1 MAHAYT
7 PGLTVT
13 KSATLHR
20 DRRLPIP
27 GEVTVKKGQLVT
39 ATDIVA
45 KTELPGNVQTV
56 NVANILGLLPE
67 DLERSLVKREGE
79 TIQKGEVLAINKTF
93 FGLFTSRV
101 PAPVT
106 GTVETV
112 SKVTGNV
119 IIREPPIPLEVHAY
133 VDGKVVELIER
144 QGVVIETRGAFIQGI
159 FGIGGE
165 IHGTLTLAVKGPE
178 AELDIAAISA
188 LGAKARGAILIG
200 GAHVTKDTLTAAV
213 KAGVAGVVVGGFS
226 DQDLREFLGYDL
238 GVAITGHED
247 IGITLMVTEGFGIMP
262 MAQRTFDLLAANAG
276 RTASMNGATQIR
288 AGVLRPELIVPDVKA
303 VLEDRAADSN
313 IGLTIGTPIRVIREP
328 YFGRLGSVTEL
339 PSELRALETEAKV
352 RVLEVEFAGGERFI
366 LPRANVE
373 MIEG

>member
-20 DRRLPIP
+20 DRRLPIL
-27 GEVTVKKGQLVT
+27 GEVTAKKGQTVK

-67 DLERSLVKREGE
+67 DLERSLARREGE
-79 TIQKGEVLAINKTF
+79 SIQKGEVLALNKTF

-101 PAPVT
+101 QAPVT

-119 IIREPPIPLEVHAY
+119 ILREPPIPLEVHAY
-133 VDGKVVELIER
+133 VDGIVVDVIER

-165 IHGTLTLAVKGPE
+165 THGTLTLGVKGPA
-178 AELDIAAISA
+178 AEFDIPALNA
-188 LGAKARGAILIG
+188 LGPKAKGAIVIG
-200 GAHVTKDTLTAAV
+200 GAHVTKETLAAAV
-213 KAGVAGVVVGGFS
+213 KAGVAGIVVGGFS

-238 GVAITGHED
+238 GVAITGHEE
-247 IGITLMVTEGFGIMP
+247 IGITLMVTEGFGNMP
-262 MAQRTFDLLAANAG
+262 MAQKTHDLLVANAG

-288 AGVLRPELIVPDVKA
+288 AGVLRPELIVPDVMA
-303 VLEDRAADSN
+303 VREEKSADAN
-313 IGLTIGTPIRVIREP
+313 VGLTIGTPVRVIREP
-328 YFGRLGSVTEL
+328 YFGRLGSVTDL
-339 PSELRALETEAKV
+339 PSELQALETEARV

>member
-20 DRRLPIP
+20 DRRLQIP
-27 GEVTVKKGQLVT
+27 GEVTVKKGQPVK
-39 ATDIVA
+39 ATDVVA

-79 TIQKGEVLAINKTF
+79 TIQMGEVLAINKTF

-101 PAPVT
+101 QAPVT

-119 IIREPPIPLEVHAY
+119 ILREPPIPLQVHAY
-133 VDGKVVELIER
+133 VDGTVVDLIEH

-165 IHGTLTLAVKGPE
+165 THGTLTVAVKGPH
-178 AELDIAAISA
+178 AELDTAALSA
-188 LGAKARGAILIG
+188 LGAKAKGAILIG
-200 GAHVTKDTLTAAV
+200 GAHVTKETLAAAV

-247 IGITLMVTEGFGIMP
+247 IGITLMVTEGFGNMP
-262 MAQRTFDLLAANAG
+262 MAQKTFDLLAANAG

-303 VLEDRAADSN
+303 VRDERALDSN
-313 IGLTIGTPIRVIREP
+313 IGLTIGTPVRVIREP
-328 YFGRLGSVTEL
+328 YFGRLGSVTDL

>member
-13 KSATLHR
+13 KSTTLHR
-20 DRRLPIP
+20 DRRLPIL
-27 GEVTVKKGQLVT
+27 GEVTVKKGQTVS

-67 DLERSLVKREGE
+67 DLERSLVKHEGE
-79 TIQKGEVLAINKTF
+79 TIQKGEVLALNKSF

-101 PAPVT
+101 QSPVT
-106 GTVETV
+106 GTIETV

-119 IIREPPIPLEVHAY
+119 ILREPPIPLEVQAY
-133 VDGKVVELIER
+133 VDGTVVDVIER
-144 QGVVIETRGAFIQGI
+144 QGVVIETKGAFIQGI

-165 IHGTLTLAVKGPE
+165 THGTLTLAVKGPA
-178 AELDIAAISA
+178 AEFDIAALAA
-188 LGAKARGAILIG
+188 LGPKARGAILIG
-200 GAHVTKDTLTAAV
+200 GAHVTKETLAAAV
-213 KAGVAGVVVGGFS
+213 KAGVAGIVVGGFS

-238 GVAITGHED
+238 GVAITGHEE
-247 IGITLMVTEGFGIMP
+247 IGITLMVTEGFGNMP
-262 MAQRTFDLLAANAG
+262 MAQKTHDLLVANVG

-288 AGVLRPELIVPDVKA
+288 AGVLRPELIVPDIKA
-303 VLEDRAADSN
+303 VREEKSADAN
-313 IGLTIGTPIRVIREP
+313 VGLTIGTPVRVIREP
-328 YFGRLGSVTEL
+328 YFGRLGSVTDL
-339 PSELRALETEAKV
+339 PSELQALETEAKV
-352 RVLEVEFAGGERFI
+352 RVLEVEFAGGERFV